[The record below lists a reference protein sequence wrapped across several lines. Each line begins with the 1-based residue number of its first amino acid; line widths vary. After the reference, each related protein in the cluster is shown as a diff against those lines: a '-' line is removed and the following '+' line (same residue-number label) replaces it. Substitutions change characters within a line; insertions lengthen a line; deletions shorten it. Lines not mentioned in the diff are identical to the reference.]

1 MPNQINSNENLKRG
15 IALVFI
21 ANAIN
26 LCISLVN
33 GFVMPKYLSLG
44 AYADIKTYHLYANYI
59 GVLAFG
65 YSDGL
70 YLLYGGKHISE
81 VGSTGI
87 NTCRSNLILTQ
98 IMMTAACV
106 LTGLAFGNDIL
117 LITAV
122 SILPVNLVSAYKNI
136 FQATGEFG
144 SYSRILNYSSIMVFS
159 GSMILL
165 FGFRTDNSHLYVA
178 WMVTVT
184 FITWL
189 LVERKMIIGYGQR
202 PGWSPDFRSLLD
214 NIRSGI
220 ILMLGNF
227 SSILMTSVDRWFVKG
242 LLTVQDFAYYS
253 FVVSVEN
260 LIAIFISPVVTTMYN
275 YICVTPD
282 MGAIRRIRRMC
293 MVFALFLISAAF
305 PAKFILEFYLQKY
318 LASKYVLFILFSTE
332 VFYMIIKGIYVNI
345 YKARKQQSTYL
356 AQLIGVIII
365 GVILNTIFYYF
376 TRSNEGIAFATL
388 LSVIIWY
395 LICSLSVPEIRPD
408 WRELLLAAAAIPLFI
423 LAGFYLEAIAGFLV
437 YGAGVLILSFLL
449 MRDSLLGLWNM
460 AFGMILKKLGK
471 NR

>member
-1 MPNQINSNENLKRG
+1 MPNQTTSTNDNLKRG
-15 IALVFI
+15 IVLVFI

-26 LCISLVN
+26 LCISLAN

-70 YLLYGGKHISE
+70 YLLYGGKNISE
-81 VGSTGI
+81 VGAAGI
-87 NTCRSNLILTQ
+87 NTCRSNLILLQT
-98 IMMTAACV
+98 IMTGVGVIVGFATA
-106 LTGLAFGNDIL
+106 NYIL
-117 LITAV
+117 LVTAV
-122 SILPVNLVSAYKNI
+122 SIVPVNLVSAYKNI

-144 SYSRILNYSSIMVFS
+144 SYSRILNYSSIMVFV

-165 FGFRTDNSHLYVA
+165 FGFRTDRSLLYVG
-178 WMVTVT
+178 WMVAVT

-189 LVERKMIIGYGQR
+189 LVEQKIVFGYHHL
-202 PGWSPDFRSLLD
+202 PVWSPDFRNLID

-227 SSILMTSVDRWFVKG
+227 SSILMTSVDRWFVKA

-275 YICVTPD
+275 YICVTQD
-282 MGAIRRIRRMC
+282 MGAIRRIRKMC

-345 YKARKQQSTYL
+345 YKAFKQQSTYL
-356 AQLIGVIII
+356 GQLTGVIII
-365 GVILNTIFYYF
+365 G
-376 TRSNEGIAFATL
+376 
-388 LSVIIWY
+388 
-395 LICSLSVPEIRPD
+395 EIGR
-408 WRELLLAAAAIPLFI
+408 AH
-423 LAGFYLEAIAGFLV
+423 V
-437 YGAGVLILSFLL
+437 
-449 MRDSLLGLWNM
+449 
-460 AFGMILKKLGK
+460 
-471 NR
+471 

>member
-1 MPNQINSNENLKRG
+1 
-15 IALVFI
+15 
-21 ANAIN
+21 
-26 LCISLVN
+26 
-33 GFVMPKYLSLG
+33 
-44 AYADIKTYHLYANYI
+44 
-59 GVLAFG
+59 
-65 YSDGL
+65 
-70 YLLYGGKHISE
+70 
-81 VGSTGI
+81 
-87 NTCRSNLILTQ
+87 
-98 IMMTAACV
+98 
-106 LTGLAFGNDIL
+106 
-117 LITAV
+117 
-122 SILPVNLVSAYKNI
+122 
-136 FQATGEFG
+136 
-144 SYSRILNYSSIMVFS
+144 
-159 GSMILL
+159 
-165 FGFRTDNSHLYVA
+165 
-178 WMVTVT
+178 
-184 FITWL
+184 
-189 LVERKMIIGYGQR
+189 
-202 PGWSPDFRSLLD
+202 
-214 NIRSGI
+214 
-220 ILMLGNF
+220 
-227 SSILMTSVDRWFVKG
+227 
-242 LLTVQDFAYYS
+242 
-253 FVVSVEN
+253 
-260 LIAIFISPVVTTMYN
+260 
-275 YICVTPD
+275 
-282 MGAIRRIRRMC
+282 

-356 AQLIGVIII
+356 TQLIGVIII

>member
-1 MPNQINSNENLKRG
+1 MQGTETANDILKRG

-33 GFVMPKYLSLG
+33 GFVLPKYLSIG
-44 AYADIKTYHLYANYI
+44 SYADIKTYHLYANYI
-59 GVLAFG
+59 GVLVLG

-70 YLLYGGKHISE
+70 YLAYGGKKLSE
-81 VGSTGI
+81 VGAEGI
-87 NTCRSNLILTQ
+87 NKCRSNLILFQ
-98 IMMTAACV
+98 GIVIAAGAAAGAA
-106 LTGLAFGNDIL
+106 TGNLIL

-122 SILPVNLVSAYKNI
+122 SVLPVNLVATYKCI
-136 FQATGEFG
+136 FQATGEFRI
-144 SYSRILNYSSIMVFS
+144 YSRILNYTSILNFAGAMV
-159 GSMILL
+159 LL
-165 FGFRTDNSHLYVA
+165 FAVGTDNSLLFIGWNVI
-178 WMVTVT
+178 VT
-184 FITWL
+184 FIIWI
-189 LVERKMIIGYGQR
+189 LVERKIVISGHFAV
-202 PGWSPDFRSLLD
+202 GWSPDFRSLLD